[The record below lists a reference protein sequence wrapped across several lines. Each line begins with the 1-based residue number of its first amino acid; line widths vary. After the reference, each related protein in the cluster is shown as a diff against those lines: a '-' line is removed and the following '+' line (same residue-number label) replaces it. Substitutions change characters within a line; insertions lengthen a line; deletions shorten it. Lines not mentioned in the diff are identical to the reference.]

1 MSDIGAHIQAVQGQV
16 RDHRGVSFA
25 GSYVFPASD
34 RQLTTVEITIWDN
47 NSTEECKV
55 TLHEGDTFEISG
67 QTWRL
72 DEIHYE
78 GLRRWYADL
87 TRIA

>member
-1 MSDIGAHIQAVQGQV
+1 MTQVGFQAHVGEGVVSSTDDDI
-16 RDHRGVSFA
+16 SFA

-34 RQLTTVEITIWDN
+34 TESAKVELAVWDDV
-47 NSTEECKV
+47 STEIDV
-55 TLHEGDTFEISG
+55 TLHEGETFEIAG

-72 DEIHYE
+72 DKIHSE
-78 GLRRWYADL
+78 GQRHWYADL